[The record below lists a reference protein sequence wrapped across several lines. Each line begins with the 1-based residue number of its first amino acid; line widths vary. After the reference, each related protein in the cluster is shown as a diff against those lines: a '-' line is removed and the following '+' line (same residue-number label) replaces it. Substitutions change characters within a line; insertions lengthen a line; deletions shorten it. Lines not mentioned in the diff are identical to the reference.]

1 MSCQGELRNDGKEFG
16 CVKID
21 RCGKVISG
29 APAPSPPGP
38 LSHTH
43 SHPPGRGGK
52 RRASGIGLGVPF
64 PHSLD
69 RLRPALSPEEER
81 EWIRRLRVE
90 QTDAEA
96 ALWQLVRNRKLIG
109 CKFRRQV
116 PIGRYVADFYSHER
130 KLIVEL
136 DGGVHSDPEQQAHD
150 QNRDTFLLSLGLR
163 ILRFS
168 NEEALGAPQK
178 VLDQIRKALLSR

>member
-1 MSCQGELRNDGKEFG
+1 
-16 CVKID
+16 
-21 RCGKVISG
+21 
-29 APAPSPPGP
+29 
-38 LSHTH
+38 
-43 SHPPGRGGK
+43 
-52 RRASGIGLGVPF
+52 VPF
-64 PHSLD
+64 PRSLD
-69 RLRPALSPEEER
+69 RIRAALAPEEER
-81 EWIRRLRVE
+81 EWVRRLRAE
-90 QTDAEA
+90 GTEAEA

-168 NEEALGAPQK
+168 NEEALGDSEK
-178 VLDQIRKALLSR
+178 ILDQIRKALISR